1 MFPLLSFFYHI
12 KATEGAKYV
21 TVLHCKT
28 GQKYG
33 GGVEDKMAALN
44 DLNFGFIP
52 FFKLDF
58 STL

>member
-1 MFPLLSFFYHI
+1 MFPLLSFFFYHI
-12 KATEGAKYV
+12 KATEGAKYA

-52 FFKLDF
+52 FF
-58 STL
+58 